1 MNKTLRPQGQSHQ
14 GYVVQNLQTLPA
26 DSIQRVWITSQ
37 VQPRQDL
44 TILAYRQVHLPV
56 SVPVLSFELWQLSY
70 FGAGFAVAALLA
82 LMVVLLLALLLLL
95 LFVEPLLTALLQ
107 TKRLQPSS
115 AIRIVLKPFLLMMM
129 IVYGM
134 LLSFLSSSFCSSVCC
149 FCRYC
154 CYHGIMHLSIVV
166 EIIHHIAHWSANTMN
181 KRISMIERRR

>member
-56 SVPVLSFELWQLSY
+56 SVPVLSFGLWQLSY
-70 FGAGFAVAALLA
+70 FGAGFAVAALLP
-82 LMVVLLLALLLLL
+82 LMVGVLLPLLLLWFVDHL
-95 LFVEPLLTALLQ
+95 LPALLQ

-115 AIRIVLKPFLLMMM
+115 AIRIVLTLFLLMMM
-129 IVYGM
+129 MKIVYGM
-134 LLSFLSSSFCSSVCC
+134 LLSFLSRPSSVSSSHVGC
-149 FCRYC
+149 FCCYC
-154 CYHGIMHLSIVV
+154 FY
-166 EIIHHIAHWSANTMN
+166 
-181 KRISMIERRR
+181 

>member
-56 SVPVLSFELWQLSY
+56 SVPVLSFGLWQLSY
-70 FGAGFAVAALLA
+70 FGAGFAVAALLP
-82 LMVVLLLALLLLL
+82 LMVVLLALLLL

-115 AIRIVLKPFLLMMM
+115 AIRIVLTLFLLMMM
-129 IVYGM
+129 KIVYGM
-134 LLSFLSSSFCSSVCC
+134 LLSFLSRSSSVSSSHVGSFCCYC
-149 FCRYC
+149 FY
-154 CYHGIMHLSIVV
+154 
-166 EIIHHIAHWSANTMN
+166 
-181 KRISMIERRR
+181 

>member
-37 VQPRQDL
+37 VQPRQEM

-56 SVPVLSFELWQLSY
+56 SVPVLSFGLWQLSY
-70 FGAGFAVAALLA
+70 FGAGFAVAALLP
-82 LMVVLLLALLLLL
+82 LMVVLLALLLL

-115 AIRIVLKPFLLMMM
+115 AIRIVLTLFLLMMM
-129 IVYGM
+129 MKIVYGM
-134 LLSFLSSSFCSSVCC
+134 LLSFLSRPSSVSSSHVGC
-149 FCRYC
+149 FCCYC
-154 CYHGIMHLSIVV
+154 FY
-166 EIIHHIAHWSANTMN
+166 
-181 KRISMIERRR
+181 

>member
-37 VQPRQDL
+37 VQPIQDL

-56 SVPVLSFELWQLSY
+56 SVPVLSFGLWQLSY
-70 FGAGFAVAALLA
+70 FGAGFAVAALLP
-82 LMVVLLLALLLLL
+82 LMVVVLLALLLL

-115 AIRIVLKPFLLMMM
+115 AIRIVLTLFLLMMM
-129 IVYGM
+129 KIVYGM
-134 LLSFLSSSFCSSVCC
+134 LLSFLSRSSSVSSSHVGSFCCYC
-149 FCRYC
+149 FY
-154 CYHGIMHLSIVV
+154 
-166 EIIHHIAHWSANTMN
+166 
-181 KRISMIERRR
+181 